1 MYAFDWLKI
10 NNKCDFRLANRFAQW
25 EFFKFFITKDDQ
37 VRTNKLPRFPSFSL
51 PNHWI
56 NTKEKTLTISPCIAV
71 AELT

>member
-37 VRTNKLPRFPSFSL
+37 VRTDKLP
-51 PNHWI
+51 
-56 NTKEKTLTISPCIAV
+56 
-71 AELT
+71 